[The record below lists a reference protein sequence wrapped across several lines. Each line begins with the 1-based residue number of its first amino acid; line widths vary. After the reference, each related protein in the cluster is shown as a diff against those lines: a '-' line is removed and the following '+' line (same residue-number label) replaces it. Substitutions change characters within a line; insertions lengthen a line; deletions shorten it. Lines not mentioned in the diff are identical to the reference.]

1 LREVETY
8 LGSMLKKLIRAFVRL
23 FVILLLVNSC
33 NSSESKNTIDKII
46 FDTDMGSDCDD
57 VGALALLHVY
67 ADQNKAEILACIYS
81 SGKIPFGVGVI
92 DAINSYF
99 GRPEI
104 PIGTDFEN
112 NIGDPIDKMNATIL
126 AKQTELFGHDIVQAS
141 DAVEQ
146 TKLNRKI
153 LAKQPDNS
161 VTYLTVGHTNALYEL
176 LISESDEISPLSG
189 KELIQK
195 KVKLWIA
202 MGALNANNSE
212 DIYTQDW
219 NLFRNGT
226 ARSTEYLIEHFPKP
240 VYFIATGTDVMT
252 GKSLLATPENNIVR
266 KAYEVWLKNTLA
278 KTLADQ
284 RPGWDIIAAYFAVE
298 SFGGFLHEEEAGY
311 LDFNAERGAHWIR
324 GENSRQHH
332 FILTKEEKKR
342 ELEDF
347 LNQVIATQPGGK

>member
-1 LREVETY
+1 
-8 LGSMLKKLIRAFVRL
+8 LIGISLL
-23 FVILLLVNSC
+23 FLSC
-33 NSSESKNTIDKII
+33 AKIKNQSNIPKII

-57 VGALALLHVY
+57 VGALALLHVF
-67 ADQNKAEILACIYS
+67 ADQRKAEILSCNYS
-81 SGKIPFGVGVI
+81 SGKVRYGAGII
-92 DAINSYF
+92 DAINTYF
-99 GRPEI
+99 GRPDI
-104 PIGTDFEN
+104 PVGADYDTI
-112 NIGDPIDKMNATIL
+112 IGDPNDKMRAEWLLSNFD
-126 AKQTELFGHDIVQAS
+126 FGNDIVKNN

-153 LAKQPDNS
+153 LTEQEENS
-161 VTYLTVGHTNALYEL
+161 ITYLTVGHTNGLYEL
-176 LISESDEISPLSG
+176 LISRPDEISPLTG

-195 KVKLWIA
+195 KVKHWIA

-298 SFGGFLHEEEAGY
+298 SFGGFLYEEEAGY